1 MKLQILSKNKTNR
14 GVKTPITKINIMKK
28 TKTGLH
34 IETRKN
40 RIEVYTK
47 ADLQQRE
54 KELIEQRELIKL
66 AAMIGLAITLVGLG
80 FIFGLSV

>member
-1 MKLQILSKNKTNR
+1 MRYINKT
-14 GVKTPITKINIMKK
+14 NIMKK

-47 ADLQQRE
+47 KDLKQME
-54 KELIEQRELIKL
+54 KELSDKRELIITASLIAL
-66 AAMIGLAITLVGLG
+66 ATILVTLG
-80 FIFGLSV
+80 FIVGLSV

>member
-1 MKLQILSKNKTNR
+1 
-14 GVKTPITKINIMKK
+14 MKK

-47 ADLQQRE
+47 KDLQQRD
-54 KELIEQRELIKL
+54 KELNEQRELIL
-66 AAMIGLAITLVGLG
+66 MASAVASAILLVTLG

>member
-1 MKLQILSKNKTNR
+1 
-14 GVKTPITKINIMKK
+14 MKK

-47 ADLQQRE
+47 KDLQQME
-54 KELIEQRELIKL
+54 KELSDKRELIITASLIAL
-66 AAMIGLAITLVGLG
+66 ASLLVTLG
-80 FIFGLSV
+80 FIVGLSV

>member
-1 MKLQILSKNKTNR
+1 
-14 GVKTPITKINIMKK
+14 MKK

-47 ADLQQRE
+47 KDLQQRD
-54 KELIEQRELIKL
+54 KELNEQRELIL
-66 AAMIGLAITLVGLG
+66 MASVVASAILLVTLG

>member
-1 MKLQILSKNKTNR
+1 MRYINKT
-14 GVKTPITKINIMKK
+14 NIMKK

-47 ADLQQRE
+47 KELQE
-54 KELIEQRELIKL
+54 KERKQQEYRNLIITGSILIL
-66 AAMIGLAITLVGLG
+66 GLLLLTLGLIMG
-80 FIFGLSV
+80 SSI

>member
-1 MKLQILSKNKTNR
+1 
-14 GVKTPITKINIMKK
+14 MKK

-47 ADLQQRE
+47 KDLKQME
-54 KELIEQRELIKL
+54 KELSDKRELIITASLIAL
-66 AAMIGLAITLVGLG
+66 ATILVTLG
-80 FIFGLSV
+80 FIVGLSV

>member
-1 MKLQILSKNKTNR
+1 
-14 GVKTPITKINIMKK
+14 MKK

-47 ADLQQRE
+47 
-54 KELIEQRELIKL
+54 KELKKRQQYEREARNFIITGTILLFGIL
-66 AAMIGLAITLVGLG
+66 LFTLGLMIGSKV
-80 FIFGLSV
+80 

>member
-1 MKLQILSKNKTNR
+1 
-14 GVKTPITKINIMKK
+14 MKK

-47 ADLQQRE
+47 
-54 KELIEQRELIKL
+54 KELRERQQYEREVRNFIITGTILLFGIL
-66 AAMIGLAITLVGLG
+66 LFTLGLMIGSKV
-80 FIFGLSV
+80 

>member
-1 MKLQILSKNKTNR
+1 
-14 GVKTPITKINIMKK
+14 MKK
-28 TKTGLH
+28 TKTGPH

-47 ADLQQRE
+47 KDLQQRD
-54 KELIEQRELIKL
+54 KELNEQRELIIM
-66 AAMIGLAITLVGLG
+66 ASVVASAILLVTLG

>member
-1 MKLQILSKNKTNR
+1 
-14 GVKTPITKINIMKK
+14 MKK

-47 ADLQQRE
+47 KDLQQSD
-54 KELIEQRELIKL
+54 KELNEQRELIIM
-66 AAMIGLAITLVGLG
+66 ASVVASAILLVTLG